1 MLNNSHRYYCDITMN
16 SNIRGAMVR
25 VRRLPINPAD
35 EMEVADC
42 AGFNLVKVIDELDLT
57 KM

>member
-1 MLNNSHRYYCDITMN
+1 MN